1 MAHKT
6 LNEQYI
12 ELGEKMMQRFDFSNT
27 NYAANFQENIF
38 QCLKKTSRPTYF

>member
-12 ELGEKMMQRFDFSNT
+12 ELGEKMME
-27 NYAANFQENIF
+27 NFQENIF
-38 QCLKKTSRPTYF
+38 QCLKKTSRPIYF